1 MTSCGRQM
9 ILPVSGNQGGL
20 DQGESK
26 GANAAPLRNKLVL
39 TLAAALTPVLLLS
52 AFKAYIDAREIR
64 ESQAQNLVVVAGAAI
79 DGVNQSLQQAEL
91 LLSLYEPRLTAGECS
106 GVYNELSEY
115 LPSLTNVV
123 AFDKHSEVVC
133 ASVGTPTLSRDNQ
146 VLHDR
151 LRAGGDSFARS
162 DAFFGSASDEWLFAL
177 NKRVEDEAGNFVGIH
192 TFALSA
198 IELAN
203 LVQAGYL
210 PDYVS
215 LSIADETGR
224 VFGDPI
230 IGPIPSEWIE
240 QVKETRAAQLFRA
253 EQSGGGSTDVVLRP
267 VGDSNIFAVIAR
279 PSYGLWNDFFL
290 RPATSF
296 GLPLL
301 AFAVTLLAAWMAI
314 DGLVLRWISRLTRTV
329 RIYGAGRYQFKAG
342 NSFVDAPSEI
352 RNLATAMEVMAK
364 DIDHRDQD
372 LKEAISTRDA
382 AVKEIHHRVKNN
394 LQIVTS
400 FLNLQGRQL
409 KDPQARDAIAATR
422 HRIDALAI
430 VHQTLYQNERLETVD
445 MRPFLTGL
453 LNHLSDA
460 LGMSEAGINLVQS
473 YAEIQRDADDAI
485 PMALFIVEAVT
496 NAMKYAFEEDGGEV
510 AVHLSLAAEKVILEI
525 RDTGLGYD
533 SADEDSGLG
542 SKLMVAFARQLS
554 AEFTTEARPGLGCS
568 HKLVMDI

>member
-1 MTSCGRQM
+1 M
-9 ILPVSGNQGGL
+9 ILPVSDEEGDLNQSGRAP
-20 DQGESK
+20 S
-26 GANAAPLRNKLVL
+26 AAPLRNKLVL

-52 AFKAYIDAREIR
+52 AFKAYIDARDIR
-64 ESQAQNLVVVAGAAI
+64 DSQAQNLVLVAGAAI

-91 LLSLYEPRLTAGECS
+91 LLSLYEPRLAAGECS
-106 GVYNELSEY
+106 GVYNELSVY

-123 AFDKHSEVVC
+123 AFDENSEVIC
-133 ASVGTPTLSRDNQ
+133 SAVGTPALSRENQ

-162 DAFFGSASDEWLFAL
+162 DAFFGSASDEWVFAL
-177 NKRVEDEAGNFVGIH
+177 NKRVEDEAGNFTGIN
-192 TFALSA
+192 TFALGA
-198 IELAN
+198 IDLAN
-203 LVQAGYL
+203 LVRAGYL

-224 VFGDPI
+224 VFGDPLV
-230 IGPIPSEWIE
+230 GPIPAEWIE
-240 QVKETRAAQLFRA
+240 GVRRAQDAQLFRVDHPDGT
-253 EQSGGGSTDVVLRP
+253 SVDVVLRP
-267 VGDSNIFAVIAR
+267 VGNSNIFAVIAR
-279 PSYGLWNDFFL
+279 PSYGLWNDFFV

-352 RNLATAMEVMAK
+352 RSLATAMEVMAQ
-364 DIDHRDQD
+364 DIDHRDRD
-372 LKEAISTRDA
+372 LKEAIATRDA

-409 KDPQARDAIAATR
+409 KDPQAKEAIAATR

-430 VHQTLYQNERLETVD
+430 VHQTLYQNERLESVD

-460 LGMSEAGINLVQS
+460 LGMSEAGISLVQS

-510 AVHLSLAAEKVILEI
+510 SVCLSATDDQVTLEI

-533 SADEDSGLG
+533 STDGSSGLG
-542 SKLMVAFARQLS
+542 SKLMIAFARQLS

-568 HKLVMDI
+568 HKLVMPF

>member
-1 MTSCGRQM
+1 M
-9 ILPVSGNQGGL
+9 ILPVSDKDDEINEGGIAA
-20 DQGESK
+20 S
-26 GANAAPLRNKLVL
+26 AAPLRNRLVL

-52 AFKAYIDAREIR
+52 AFKAYIDASDAR
-64 ESQAQNLVVVAGAAI
+64 ESQARNLVIVAGAAI

-91 LLSLYEPRLTAGECS
+91 LLSLYEPRLNAGECS
-106 GVYNELSEY
+106 GVFSELSVH

-123 AFDKHSEVVC
+123 AFDETSEVEC
-133 ASVGTPTLSRDNQ
+133 SAVGTPRLSPENRL
-146 VLHDR
+146 LHDR
-151 LRAGGDSFARS
+151 LRAGADELARS
-162 DAFFGSASDEWLFAL
+162 DAFYGSASDQWIFAL
-177 NKRVEDEAGNFVGIH
+177 NKRVEDESGAFSGVH
-192 TFALSA
+192 TFALGAS
-198 IELAN
+198 ELAN
-203 LVQAGYL
+203 LVRTGYL
-210 PDYVS
+210 PENVS
-215 LSIADETGR
+215 MSIADESGR
-224 VFGDPI
+224 VFGDPMV
-230 IGPIPSEWIE
+230 GPIPAEWIE
-240 QVKETRAAQLFRA
+240 EVKTTREAHLYRV
-253 EQSGGGSTDVVLRP
+253 EQTDGTSVDVVLRP
-267 VGDSNIFAVIAR
+267 VGNTNIFAVITR
-279 PSYGLWNDFFL
+279 PAYGLWNDIFV

-301 AFAVTLLAAWMAI
+301 AFTVTLLAAWMAI

-352 RNLATAMEVMAK
+352 RSLARAMEVMAQ
-364 DIDHRDQD
+364 DIDERDQE
-372 LKEAISTRDA
+372 LKDAIATRDA

-409 KDPQARDAIAATR
+409 KDPQAKEAIAATR

-430 VHQTLYQNERLETVD
+430 VHQTLYQNERLESVD

-460 LGMSEAGINLVQS
+460 LGMTEAGINLVQS

-510 AVHLSLAAEKVILEI
+510 AVSLTKAGETVTLEI

-533 SADEDSGLG
+533 AATGAEGLG
-542 SKLMVAFARQLS
+542 SKLMVAFARQL
-554 AEFTTEARPGLGCS
+554 AADFTTEARPGQGTT
-568 HKLVMDI
+568 HRLVMEL

>member
-1 MTSCGRQM
+1 
-9 ILPVSGNQGGL
+9 
-20 DQGESK
+20 
-26 GANAAPLRNKLVL
+26 
-39 TLAAALTPVLLLS
+39 
-52 AFKAYIDAREIR
+52 
-64 ESQAQNLVVVAGAAI
+64 
-79 DGVNQSLQQAEL
+79 
-91 LLSLYEPRLTAGECS
+91 
-106 GVYNELSEY
+106 
-115 LPSLTNVV
+115 
-123 AFDKHSEVVC
+123 
-133 ASVGTPTLSRDNQ
+133 

-162 DAFFGSASDEWLFAL
+162 DAFFGSASEEWLFAL
-177 NKRVEDEAGNFVGIH
+177 NKRVEDDAGNFVGID

-198 IELAN
+198 IDLAN

-224 VFGDPI
+224 VFGDPG
-230 IGPIPSEWIE
+230 IGPIPTDWIAE
-240 QVKETRAAQLFRA
+240 VKESRDAQLFRI
-253 EQSGGGSTDVVLRP
+253 EQGGGVSTDVVLRP

-279 PSYGLWNDFFL
+279 PSYGLWNDFFV

-296 GLPLL
+296 GLPFL

-352 RNLATAMEVMAK
+352 RSLATAMEVMAQ
-364 DIDHRDQD
+364 DIDHRDRE
-372 LKEAISTRDA
+372 LKEAIATRDA

-409 KDPQARDAIAATR
+409 KDPQAREAIAATR

-430 VHQTLYQNERLETVD
+430 VHQTLYQNERLESVD

-460 LGMSEAGINLVQS
+460 LGMTEAGISLVQS

-496 NAMKYAFEEDGGEV
+496 NAMKYAFEDDGGEIAVNLSV
-510 AVHLSLAAEKVILEI
+510 AEAKVILVI

-533 SADEDSGLG
+533 TTDGSLGLG

-568 HKLVMDI
+568 HTLVMDL

>member
-1 MTSCGRQM
+1 M
-9 ILPVSGNQGGL
+9 ILPVSDEEDDLNQPARPP
-20 DQGESK
+20 S
-26 GANAAPLRNKLVL
+26 AAPLRNKLVL

-52 AFKAYIDAREIR
+52 AFKAYIDARDIR
-64 ESQAQNLVVVAGAAI
+64 DSQAQNLVLVAGAAI

-91 LLSLYEPRLTAGECS
+91 LLSLYEPRLAAGECS
-106 GVYNELSEY
+106 GVYNELSAY

-123 AFDKHSEVVC
+123 AFDENSKVICS
-133 ASVGTPTLSRDNQ
+133 AVGAPVLRRENQ

-162 DAFFGSASDEWLFAL
+162 DAFFGSASDKWVFAL
-177 NKRVEDEAGNFVGIH
+177 NKRVEDEAGNFTGIN
-192 TFALSA
+192 TFALGA
-198 IELAN
+198 IDLAN
-203 LVQAGYL
+203 LVRAGYL

-224 VFGDPI
+224 VFGDPLV
-230 IGPIPSEWIE
+230 GPIPAEWIE
-240 QVKETRAAQLFRA
+240 GVRLAQDAQLFRVDHPDGT
-253 EQSGGGSTDVVLRP
+253 SVDVVLRP
-267 VGDSNIFAVIAR
+267 VGNSNIFAVIAR
-279 PSYGLWNDFFL
+279 PSYGLWNDFFV

-352 RNLATAMEVMAK
+352 RSLATAMEVMAQ
-364 DIDHRDQD
+364 DIDHRDRD
-372 LKEAISTRDA
+372 LKEAIATRDA

-409 KDPQARDAIAATR
+409 KDPQAKEAIAATR

-430 VHQTLYQNERLETVD
+430 VHQTLYQNERLESVD

-473 YAEIQRDADDAI
+473 YAEIQRDADHAI

-510 AVHLSLAAEKVILEI
+510 SVCLSATDDQVTLEI
-525 RDTGLGYD
+525 TDTGLGYD
-533 SADEDSGLG
+533 TTDGSSGLG

-554 AEFTTEARPGLGCS
+554 AEFTTKARPGLGCS
-568 HKLVMDI
+568 HKLVMPF